1 MSTYS
6 PRVHAVRK
14 PHINPWLV
22 AAVLAAAL
30 IGVGAFE
37 AVDRAT
43 GGGATSP
50 GQAVADRVNNVWAT
64 ADPAAIRATYA
75 PNVHFLLVAPGERAE
90 FRNRAQLADTIHSA
104 VIVAGYT
111 YKQIGPVSSYT
122 AADGDLYV
130 TSLIQIKG
138 SGHPSGVPAVG
149 FYRVHN
155 GKVIRQIFMDAEHY

>member
-1 MSTYS
+1 MATHA
-6 PRVHAVRK
+6 PRAHAHWPNVNSW
-14 PHINPWLV
+14 P
-22 AAVLAAAL
+22 AAAL
-30 IGVGAFE
+30 GLALVIAGLVGY
-37 AVDRAT
+37 AVAGGFT
-43 GGGATSP
+43 GEATSP

-75 PNVHFLLVAPGERAE
+75 ANVKFLLEMPGERAQ
-90 FRNRAQLADTIHSA
+90 FSNRAQLADTIHSA

-111 YKQIGPVSSYT
+111 YTQIGPVSSYT
-122 AADGDLYV
+122 AADGDMYV
-130 TSLIQIKG
+130 TSLIEIRG